1 MGLRPFTIA
10 TAKFDVSIFKEISAG
25 MQTLKLWMTVVYVK
39 VVGSFFTF
47 SDLKGVCSSL
57 VLTYKAH
64 SFTHNV
70 ISIT

>member
-1 MGLRPFTIA
+1 MA
-10 TAKFDVSIFKEISAG
+10 TAKFDINIFKEISTG
-25 MQTLKLWMTVVYVK
+25 MQTLKLWMMVVK

-57 VLTYKAH
+57 VLKYKAH
-64 SFTHNV
+64 GFTHNV